1 MLGGEG
7 VHEDVDTVEQEAD
20 PLLLLVITPL
30 FPPRGG
36 PTTGAP
42 VWSSP
47 KATSSGSMPS
57 LPLGRQAMLLT
68 DEFGVEDDI
77 GTLKRN
83 CFYELL
89 NDALNKRLEDGTL
102 TI

>member
-1 MLGGEG
+1 M
-7 VHEDVDTVEQEAD
+7 HEDVDTVEQEAD
-20 PLLLLVITPL
+20 PLLLLVIMPL
-30 FPPRGG
+30 APPRGG
-36 PTTGAP
+36 PATGAP

-77 GTLKRN
+77 GTLKGIA
-83 CFYELL
+83 YM
-89 NDALNKRLEDGTL
+89 NDSLKKRLDDGTL